1 MNDGIYSLRIATQSS
16 ATKPEATEDE
26 RIRTDTKIEEEEG
39 EEEEVEEEDITRG
52 TTRGTTRVAMT
63 RGKNRAF
70 LEVDLVFWRQ
80 LIMLLVCRWSSTKQN
95 SRYHWSAGPKQAE
108 MREIES
114 DDLFLVRF
122 CPFTVVV
129 FGIGLLFELI

>member
-39 EEEEVEEEDITRG
+39 EEEEEDITRG

-70 LEVDLVFWRQ
+70 LEVDLVFG
-80 LIMLLVCRWSSTKQN
+80 VN
-95 SRYHWSAGPKQAE
+95 
-108 MREIES
+108 
-114 DDLFLVRF
+114 
-122 CPFTVVV
+122 
-129 FGIGLLFELI
+129 